1 MKVYKFKKNKG
12 QIAYDFLIAMLLIII
27 TFSIIGNI
35 VINTA
40 NEFKRSEIVSSADAI
55 LNIFENTAIV
65 AYNEDIVLD
74 SSFDRI
80 YGKNYDIY
88 YANKVIHITGKTNIT
103 FYKNGTKI
111 MTKNAVSSG
120 LDMGNSLK
128 VVVDDFYV
136 SKELNVEMA

>member
-1 MKVYKFKKNKG
+1 MKIGSFKTNRG

-40 NEFKRSEIVSSADAI
+40 NEFKKAEIVNSADAV

-65 AYNEDIVLD
+65 AYNKDLVLN

-80 YGKNYDIY
+80 YGKNYDIF
-88 YANKVIHITGKTNIT
+88 YANKVIHITGKTTIT
-103 FYKNGTKI
+103 FYKNGTRV
-111 MTKNAVSSG
+111 MTKNAESSG
-120 LDMGNSLK
+120 IDMGNSLK

-136 SKELNVEMA
+136 SKELNVELA